1 MTTNLHE
8 QYPDARQFLESVR
21 TSRAAAMRCARQV
34 HELRTQVESITA
46 PLNSSPVS
54 NGGKDVH
61 GDARLAALADLQDR
75 LIAASDD
82 WLRRVKEA
90 EDFVD
95 HIGNVEHRILLQ
107 LRYIDCNRWEDV
119 RRLMERFGLY
129 YSDRQMFRLHGNA
142 LQEARRLWSEE
153 SEGG

>member
-1 MTTNLHE
+1 MTLHE

-21 TSRAAAMRCARQV
+21 TSRAAALRCARRMW
-34 HELRTQVESITA
+34 ELRTQVESITA

-61 GDARLAALADLQDR
+61 GDARLAALTDLQDR

-95 HIGNVEHRILLQ
+95 RIENVEYRILLQ
-107 LRYIDCNRWEDV
+107 LRYIDCNRWDDV
-119 RRLMERFGLY
+119 QGRMALSGLY
-129 YSDRQMFRLHGNA
+129 YSDRQMFRLHGRA
-142 LQEARRLWSEE
+142 LQAARRLWDEE
-153 SEGG
+153 SEKE

>member
-1 MTTNLHE
+1 MTLHE

-21 TSRAAAMRCARQV
+21 TSRASALRCARQV
-34 HELRTQVESITA
+34 RELRTQVESITA

-61 GDARLAALADLQDR
+61 GDARLAALTDLQDR

-82 WLRRVKEA
+82 WLHRVKEA

-95 HIGNVEHRILLQ
+95 RVENVEYRIILQ
-107 LRYIDCNRWEDV
+107 LRYIDCNDWNDV
-119 RRLMERFGLY
+119 LHIMQKFSMHYCE
-129 YSDRQMFRLHGNA
+129 RQMFRLHGRA
-142 LQEARRLWSEE
+142 LQAARRLWDEE
-153 SEGG
+153 SEKE